1 MSSTRGC
8 EVEKMANDGLFDGMK
23 TALVEFEVDSLKEMV
38 REALDRG
45 VPAEEI
51 IGVLSEGMDVV
62 GEKFEVGEYFVTSLI
77 IAGETMREA
86 LGVLEP
92 FLSDEGGGR
101 RDKIVVATVAGDV
114 HDIGKNI
121 FTTLMDTA
129 GFEVIDLGVDVSA
142 EAIVGAVKKHEPA
155 ILGLSALLTTNLEQF
170 PFIVQMLEK
179 EGLRS
184 RLKIIVGG
192 ATITEEFARG
202 AGVDAYA
209 KTAVEGVNI
218 CKAWTKEK

>member
-1 MSSTRGC
+1 
-8 EVEKMANDGLFDGMK
+8 MANDELFDGMK
-23 TALVEFEVDSLKEMV
+23 TALVEFEVNSLKEMV

-45 VPAEEI
+45 VRAEEI
-51 IGVLSEGMDVV
+51 INVLSEGMDVV
-62 GEKFEVGEYFVTSLI
+62 GEKFMTGEYFVTSLI
-77 IAGETMREA
+77 IAGETMKEA

-92 FLSDEGGGR
+92 FLSDEGGGG

-129 GFEVIDLGVDVSA
+129 GFEVIDLGIDVPA
-142 EAIVGAVKKHEPA
+142 EAVVEAIRLHEPG

-170 PFIVQMLEK
+170 PLIVEMLGK

-218 CKAWTKEK
+218 CKAWTEGP